1 MNENIQDAN
10 PPVESSAP
18 ETQETQNTAESA
30 QVESSATEQAQPTPS
45 QQQDAN
51 QSAAAGNALPPK
63 DNLYGEFRRK
73 LFEELPT
80 FIQSSVREAMLGQQ
94 QVAVPQNQQP
104 QELKYQGKYSA
115 QELENILRHP
125 DANEYDRAFATKG
138 LAYLEVRQDILKEVE
153 TRDEKKTITS
163 RQQQA
168 LQEIVKDYPQ
178 VFNSQTNQWNFAD
191 PLWQTAMKFYN
202 SEPRLQS
209 FGNEGLRVAMDRAYA
224 QMAREGQLNIKK
236 KEVKLNSQQRAI
248 DKNQSQALNS
258 GTLTP
263 VKQSGQEMTKAK
275 IMEAW
280 KKNPDDPQLRT
291 AALKHLVPSSWYS
304 Q

>member
-10 PPVESSAP
+10 QPVESSAP
-18 ETQETQNTAESA
+18 EQETQNAPESA
-30 QVESSATEQAQPTPS
+30 AVESSTTEQAQPTPS

-51 QSAAAGNALPPK
+51 QGAVPNNQLPPK

-73 LFEELPT
+73 IFEEISPI
-80 FIQSSVREAMLGQQ
+80 IQGTVREALLGQQ
-94 QVAVPQNQQP
+94 QIAVPQSQT
-104 QELKYQGKYSA
+104 QETKYQGKYTA
-115 QELENILRHP
+115 QDLENILRHP
-125 DANEYDRAFATKG
+125 DANEYDKSFATRG
-138 LAYLEVRQDILKEVE
+138 LAYIDAKQDILKEIDS
-153 TRDEKKTITS
+153 RDEKRTVTS

-168 LQEIVKDYPQ
+168 LQDIVKDYPQ
-178 VFNSQTNQWNFAD
+178 VFNPQTNQWNFTD
-191 PLWQTAMKFYN
+191 PLWQTAMRFYN
-202 SEPRLQS
+202 SEPRLQG

-236 KEVKLNSQQRAI
+236 KEVKLNTQQRVI
-248 DKNQSQALNS
+248 DKNQSQALNA

-263 VKQSGQEMTKAK
+263 VKQIGTETSKAK

-291 AALKHLVPSSWYS
+291 AALKHLVPQSWLS

>member
-10 PPVESSAP
+10 QPVESSAP
-18 ETQETQNTAESA
+18 EQETQNAPESA
-30 QVESSATEQAQPTPS
+30 AVESSTTEQAQPTPS

-51 QSAAAGNALPPK
+51 QGAVPNNQLPPK

-73 LFEELPT
+73 IFEEISPI
-80 FIQSSVREAMLGQQ
+80 IQGTVREALLGQQ
-94 QVAVPQNQQP
+94 QVAVPQSQT
-104 QELKYQGKYSA
+104 QETKYQGKYTA
-115 QELENILRHP
+115 QDLENILRHP
-125 DANEYDRAFATKG
+125 DANEYDKSFATRG
-138 LAYLEVRQDILKEVE
+138 LAYIDAKQDILKEIDS
-153 TRDEKKTITS
+153 RDEKRTVTS

-168 LQEIVKDYPQ
+168 LQDIVKDYPQ
-178 VFNSQTNQWNFAD
+178 VFNPQTNQWNFTD
-191 PLWQTAMKFYN
+191 PLWQTAMRFYN

-236 KEVKLNSQQRAI
+236 KEVKLNTQQRVI
-248 DKNQSQALNS
+248 DKNQSQALNA

-263 VKQSGQEMTKAK
+263 VKQIGTETSKAK

-291 AALKHLVPSSWYS
+291 AALKHLVPQSWLS